1 MNSCS
6 YYEQN
11 KEKCKKQAKERR
23 ASIATMRNEDIK
35 AYQALYFQ
43 LNKERIN
50 AKPRTEHIKAYQ
62 ALYYQLNKERLDQL
76 QKERK
81 HKIEAMEEP
90 KEKQPKT
97 VKEKAPRKIKPFKPP
112 KKPLVTIYEKGVFEM
127 SFD

>member
-1 MNSCS
+1 MS
-6 YYEQN
+6 YYELN

-23 ASIATMRNEDIK
+23 ALIATTRNED
-35 AYQALYFQ
+35 
-43 LNKERIN
+43 
-50 AKPRTEHIKAYQ
+50 IKAYQ

-90 KEKQPKT
+90 KEKQPKPA
-97 VKEKAPRKIKPFKPP
+97 KEKAPRKIKPFKPP